1 MCGCVI
7 WPYWGIS
14 VRSVHHFCLRSCGAH
29 VALCSVCAAHNEKK
43 HWVKDHC
50 IRHLGEQ
57 KCACIHTNSSISIS
71 SLLLHTSPSLP
82 CIPPSLPRSL
92 SPPPSS
98 LSLSLSLSLSVVVLP
113 CDRGEGS
120 PGGALLGG
128 HGVLLRQA
136 LLHLLLPDQDTQV
149 DVLRR
154 RPRQRGE
161 IQFAVCMLQRGEVG
175 VLLYSICCISSCAC
189 ESSNDKNYAARLV
202 QVLHGQRGRLKID
215 YVFKV

>member
-43 HWVKDHC
+43 HWVKDYC

-92 SPPPSS
+92 SPPPSLLS
-98 LSLSLSLSLSVVVLP
+98 LSLSLSLSLCSCSTVWQR
-113 CDRGEGS
+113 RGLARRSSTWWAWCATTASTTPPSSSRPRYASGCTS
-120 PGGALLGG
+120 TTPTSKRWDTVRRLHAATRGGGG
-128 HGVLLRQA
+128 VAVQY
-136 LLHLLLPDQDTQV
+136 LLHLQLCLWEQQWQELRCTVSSSAAWSAGAAQDW
-149 DVLRR
+149 L
-154 RPRQRGE
+154 
-161 IQFAVCMLQRGEVG
+161 CL
-175 VLLYSICCISSCAC
+175 
-189 ESSNDKNYAARLV
+189 
-202 QVLHGQRGRLKID
+202 
-215 YVFKV
+215 